1 MRTEATRWGHLSGGA
16 LGGTCATR
24 KLGTCPNHH
33 ASESRGAVNRVP
45 LSRASVVS
53 GPVTIVVADGATT
66 AVTTDEQLMSRLAAG
81 PDEAALSELYDRY
94 QAVMYGLAMR
104 ITNDSAL
111 AQDAVQEAFVGV
123 WRNAAR
129 YAQAKASVRTWILSI
144 AHHRA
149 IDIVRRRRATQPLP
163 EIEEINEALTAPD
176 VWPEVARAADAA
188 AVRRALDELPDTQRQ
203 AITLAYFSGLTQT
216 EIAARENLPLG
227 TVKSRTRLGLATLR
241 RALEEP
247 T

>member
-1 MRTEATRWGHLSGGA
+1 
-16 LGGTCATR
+16 
-24 KLGTCPNHH
+24 
-33 ASESRGAVNRVP
+33 VNRAP
-45 LSRASVVS
+45 ISGAYVVS
-53 GPVTIVVADGATT
+53 GCATSVVVDSAVTG
-66 AVTTDEQLMSRLAAG
+66 VTTDEELVGRLAAG

-123 WRNAAR
+123 WRNAGR
-129 YAQAKASVRTWILSI
+129 YVQGRASVRTWMLSI

-149 IDIVRRRRATQPLP
+149 IDILRRRRTTQPLP
-163 EIEEINEALTAPD
+163 DVEEFNDALMAPD

-188 AVRRALDELPDTQRQ
+188 AVRQALDTLPEAQRQ
-203 AITLAYFSGLTQT
+203 AIQLAYFSGLTQT
-216 EIAARENLPLG
+216 EIADREQIPLG
-227 TVKSRTRLGLATLR
+227 TVKSRVRLGLAALR
-241 RALEEP
+241 LQLEEP